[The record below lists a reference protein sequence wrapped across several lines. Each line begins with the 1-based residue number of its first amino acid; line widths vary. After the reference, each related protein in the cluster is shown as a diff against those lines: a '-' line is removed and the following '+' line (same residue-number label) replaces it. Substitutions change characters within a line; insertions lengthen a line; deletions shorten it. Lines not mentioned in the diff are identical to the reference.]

1 MPTAIVTDSTACLPA
16 YRVAQSNIHIVPV
29 QVTIDDETFDEGINI
44 SSMAVASALT
54 LGRAVTTNR
63 PSPEAFSALYQ
74 SLAQN
79 GFDNVVSIHLSSEL
93 SGTYSSAVLAA
104 RESIIPVEVVDSRT
118 IGLGLG
124 FAVLA
129 AADSAHRGDTL
140 TQIVDKA
147 TRKGRAA
154 RAYLCVDSLEHLRRG
169 GRMGDAQALVGAA
182 LAIKPILEIS
192 GGRLI
197 PRDKVRTASRAT
209 TRLVELTVQ
218 AALELGGNV
227 EVGVHHVGVREK
239 AEVIATAIGKG
250 LPGVPVIT
258 TDLGAVLSAHAGPG
272 AIATVVSPIQ

>member
-16 YRVAQSNIHIVPV
+16 YRIAQARIHVVPV
-29 QVTIDDETFDEGINI
+29 QVTIDDETFDEGVSV

-54 LGRAVTTNR
+54 LGREVTTNR
-63 PSPEAFSALYQ
+63 PSPEAFAKVYQ
-74 SLAQN
+74 TLAEN

-104 RESIIPVEVVDSRT
+104 RESIIPVQVVDSRT

-129 AADSAHRGDTL
+129 ASEAVQRGENL
-140 TQIVDKA
+140 SSIVDVA
-147 TRKGRAA
+147 TRRGRAA

-169 GRMGDAQALVGAA
+169 GRIGDAQALVGTA
-182 LAIKPILEIS
+182 LAIKPILEVS

-209 TRLVELTVQ
+209 SRLGELAVQ

-227 EVGVHHVGVREK
+227 EVGVHHVGARER
-239 AEVIATAIGKG
+239 AEAIATSIGKS

-272 AIATVVSPIQ
+272 AVAVVVSPVF